1 MAAPRALLQ
10 GEVVAYDAR
19 PHLLYFLLPVLWGVP
34 VSGVAIGWF
43 ATDGWLADVLR
54 VVLLPTLAAWSA
66 LFAWRL
72 LQWRFTRFTVSNHRV
87 MFRAGVI
94 GRAGVEIPME
104 RVSNVNFHQSVLER
118 IIGAGDLVI
127 ESSGVDGQSR
137 FTDIRHP
144 DAVQLQIHEAI
155 VAARRPSPP
164 PPVVSLTDEMERL
177 GRLHREGLLT
187 DAEFETAKRRL
198 LD

>member
-54 VVLLPTLAAWSA
+54 VVLLPTLAAWSV

-187 DAEFETAKRRL
+187 DAEFETAKRHL
-198 LD
+198 LG

>member
-187 DAEFETAKRRL
+187 DAEFETAKRHL
-198 LD
+198 LG